1 MEEQGSLKS
10 LLFIFW
16 NKRVNVPFIPFSHL
30 AVMIDG
36 TSLLVYDS
44 GCSAGE
50 DAAFLLLSAKR
61 AGSLYA
67 AARRLHPHTSAI
79 GPTQQLNNKYEA
91 HPNAFPWEI
100 KQPKKGGG
108 WLPDTGLT

>member
-30 AVMIDG
+30 AVKIDG
-36 TSLLVYDS
+36 TSPLVYDS

-67 AARRLHPHTSAI
+67 ASI
-79 GPTQQLNNKYEA
+79 PT
-91 HPNAFPWEI
+91 P
-100 KQPKKGGG
+100 QPAAQPSSSIINTKRTLMRFHGR
-108 WLPDTGLT
+108 